1 MKRMPIRKYRPF
13 PPVDLP
19 DRRWP
24 GNVLTAAP
32 VWCSVDLRDG
42 NQALI
47 DPMDVHRKRRLFEL
61 LVRMGFKEIEVGF
74 PSSSQPDFDFVR
86 LLIEEG
92 LIPDD
97 VTIQVLTQSRDELIE
112 RTFESVAGAR
122 RAIVHLYNS
131 TSTLQRRVVFGLDRD
146 GIVAIAV
153 RGAELIKR
161 LASDHRSTEF
171 VFEYSPESFTGTEL
185 DFAKEISEAV
195 IDVWQPSPEHRMILN
210 LPATVEMSTPNIY
223 ADQIEWCHR
232 NINKRDGFILSVHP
246 HNDRG
251 SAVAAT
257 ELALMAGAERVEG
270 TLFGNGERT
279 GNVDLIT
286 LALNLFSQGV
296 EPDLDISNIDELR
309 RIVEACNQLPIHPR
323 HPYVGD
329 LVYTAFSGSHQD
341 AIKKGMESLAA
352 SKNGVWEVPYLPIDP
367 HDVGRTYEAII
378 RVNSQSGKGGVAYI
392 LKNDYHLDLPRR
404 LQIEFMKVIQSI
416 TDVTGKE
423 IAPEEIW
430 RAFEFTYLAS
440 KAPLELIET
449 DTSDHA
455 GTGADRTRLQ
465 AVIRTGGVQRTV
477 VGSGN
482 GPIAALTDALAR
494 ECGIR
499 LRVVDYVEHAV
510 GSGSDATAVAYVEA
524 AGDKGAAVWGVGLHS
539 NILTASLRAV
549 VSAANRLPARAG
561 TAAEV
566 LGPAGRAQGHPPAT
580 ASRGPGREV

>member
-1 MKRMPIRKYRPF
+1 
-13 PPVDLP
+13 
-19 DRRWP
+19 
-24 GNVLTAAP
+24 
-32 VWCSVDLRDG
+32 
-42 NQALI
+42 
-47 DPMDVHRKRRLFEL
+47 
-61 LVRMGFKEIEVGF
+61 
-74 PSSSQPDFDFVR
+74 
-86 LLIEEG
+86 
-92 LIPDD
+92 
-97 VTIQVLTQSRDELIE
+97 
-112 RTFESVAGAR
+112 
-122 RAIVHLYNS
+122 VHLYNS
-131 TSTLQRRVVFGLDRD
+131 TSTLQRRVVFGLDRG

-153 RGAELIKR
+153 RGAALIKR
-161 LASDHRSTEF
+161 LASSQRTTKF

-185 DFAKEISEAV
+185 HFAKEIADAV
-195 IDVWQPSPEHRMILN
+195 IEVWQPTVGQKMILN

-232 NINKRDGFILSVHP
+232 NITRRDSFVLSVHP

-309 RIVEACNQLPIHPR
+309 RVVEACNQLPVHPR

-341 AIKKGMESLAA
+341 AIKKGMEALAA
-352 SKNGVWEVPYLPIDP
+352 SKNEVWEVPYLPIDP

-404 LQIEFMKVIQSI
+404 LQIEFMRVVQGI

-423 IAPEEIW
+423 ITPEEIW
-430 RAFEFTYLAS
+430 RAFESTYLAPMP
-440 KAPLELIET
+440 ALELVET

-455 GTGADRTRLQ
+455 GTGADRTKLQ
-465 AVIRTGGVQRTV
+465 AVIRTSGVLRTV

-494 ECGIR
+494 ECGIG
-499 LRVVDYVEHAV
+499 LRVVDYVEHAI
-510 GSGSDATAVAYVEA
+510 GTGSDATAVAYIEA
-524 AGDKGAAVWGVGLHS
+524 ADEKGAPVWGVGLHS

-549 VSAANRLPARAG
+549 VSAANRLPARSR
-561 TAAEV
+561 AEPEV
-566 LGPAGRAQGHPPAT
+566 IGPAGRAQVSLNMKRQGENP
-580 ASRGPGREV
+580 

>member
-1 MKRMPIRKYRPF
+1 MPIRKYRPF
-13 PPVDLP
+13 PRVDLP

-24 GNVLTAAP
+24 ETAISVAP
-32 VWCSVDLRDG
+32 AWCSVDLRDG

-47 DPMDVHRKRRLFEL
+47 DPMDVHRKRRLFDVL
-61 LVRMGFKEIEVGF
+61 IAMGFKEIEVGF

-86 LLIEEG
+86 LLIEEN

-131 TSTLQRRVVFGLDRD
+131 TSALQRRVVFGLDRE
-146 GIVAIAV
+146 GIVGIAV

-161 LASDHRSTEF
+161 LASDQRSTEF

-195 IDVWQPSPEHRMILN
+195 IDVWSPTPDRKMILN

-232 NINKRDGFILSVHP
+232 NIKSRDGFILSVHP

-296 EPDLDISNIDELR
+296 EPELDISNIDELR
-309 RIVEACNQLPIHPR
+309 RTVEACNRLPIHPR
-323 HPYVGD
+323 HPYAGD

-341 AIKKGMESLAA
+341 AIKKGMEALAA
-352 SKNGVWEVPYLPIDP
+352 SKNEVWEVPYLPIDP

-392 LKNDYHLDLPRR
+392 LKNDYHLELPRR
-404 LQIEFMKVIQSI
+404 LQIEFMKVIQGI
-416 TDVTGKE
+416 TDTTGKE
-423 IAPEEIW
+423 ITPEEIW
-430 RAFEFTYLAS
+430 RAFEITYLVP

-455 GTGADRTRLQ
+455 GTGSDGTKLQ
-465 AVIRTGGVQRTV
+465 AVIRAGGEERTI
-477 VGSGN
+477 VGTGN

-494 ECGIR
+494 ECGIK

-510 GSGSDATAVAYVEA
+510 GAGSDASAVAYIEA
-524 AGDKGAAVWGVGLHS
+524 AGENGAAVWGVGLHS

-549 VSAANRLPARAG
+549 VSAANRLPKKAGSADATRRARQQ
-561 TAAEV
+561 V
-566 LGPAGRAQGHPPAT
+566 
-580 ASRGPGREV
+580 

>member
-1 MKRMPIRKYRPF
+1 MKRMPNQKYRPF
-13 PPVDLP
+13 PAVDLP

-24 GNVLTAAP
+24 DATITVAP

-47 DPMDVHRKRRLFEL
+47 DPMDVHRKKRLFDV
-61 LVRMGFKEIEVGF
+61 LVKMGFKEIEVGF

-86 LLIEEG
+86 MLIDEN

-122 RAIVHLYNS
+122 RVIVHLYNS
-131 TSTLQRRVVFGLDRD
+131 TSALQRRVVFGLDRE

-161 LASDHRSTEF
+161 LASDQRATEF

-195 IDVWQPSPEHRMILN
+195 IDVWQPTPDNRMILN

-232 NINKRDGFILSVHP
+232 NIKSRDSVVLSVHP

-251 SAVAAT
+251 AAVAAT

-296 EPDLDISNIDELR
+296 EPELDISNIDELR
-309 RIVEACNQLPIHPR
+309 RVVEACNQLPVHPR
-323 HPYVGD
+323 HPYAGD

-341 AIKKGMESLAA
+341 AIKKGMEALAA
-352 SKNGVWEVPYLPIDP
+352 SKNEVWEVPYLPIDP

-404 LQIEFMKVIQSI
+404 LQIEFMKVIQGI
-416 TDVTGKE
+416 TDTTGKE
-423 IAPEEIW
+423 ITPEEIW
-430 RAFEFTYLAS
+430 RAFEITYLGP
-440 KAPLELIET
+440 KAALELIET

-455 GTGADRTRLQ
+455 GTGSDGTKLE
-465 AVIRTGGVQRTV
+465 AVIRTDGELRTI
-477 VGSGN
+477 VGAGN

-494 ECGIR
+494 ECGIKVQ
-499 LRVVDYVEHAV
+499 VVDYVEHAV
-510 GSGSDATAVAYVEA
+510 GAGSDATAVAYVEA
-524 AGDKGAAVWGVGLHS
+524 AGEHGAAVWGVGVHS

-549 VSAANRLPARAG
+549 VSAANRLPRKPGAGAAQYAG
-561 TAAEV
+561 TSS
-566 LGPAGRAQGHPPAT
+566 AQQKT
-580 ASRGPGREV
+580 RRKS